1 LLWLEIA
8 LAHGLSRC
16 IFQVGDISGE
26 ENNAATLF
34 GVDLLLSA
42 AAPPERP

>member
-1 LLWLEIA
+1 LLEIA

-16 IFQVGDISGE
+16 IFQVGCRDISRE